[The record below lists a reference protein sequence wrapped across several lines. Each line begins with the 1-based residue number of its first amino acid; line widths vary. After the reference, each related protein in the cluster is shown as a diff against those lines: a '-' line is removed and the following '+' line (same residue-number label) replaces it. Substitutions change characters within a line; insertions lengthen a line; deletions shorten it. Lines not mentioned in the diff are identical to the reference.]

1 MRDVFPTAV
10 RAKLIK
16 KLKRLGFILIISGA
30 ILLPMVY
37 GFEFLLERRDPR
49 RSLPA
54 NGIVQG
60 KPFTWGH
67 LVKNNRFNFRER
79 DFEVPKPPGVFRI
92 IVLGDS
98 LTWGTGLAPDERY
111 TNRLEKSLNE
121 TYPAK
126 RFEVLNFGYFALATI
141 EERDVLRK
149 YKDMVQPDLIV
160 VGFCIND
167 PQPRS
172 EDYSIERVRFDAR
185 TGRIMTFMTYR
196 LRQVGLREI
205 AELINRAA
213 YGFAE
218 RTNMMPTWP
227 VALDRA
233 YVKTSPEWQEFV
245 NALRDI
251 KQMSDAM
258 KLPTPIFAALNQGE
272 FTGQDYAK
280 PDSLIEYFIKWTR
293 QGEQAANE
301 GGFKTVDYEQ
311 EIPVE
316 LAHDSLVINI
326 VDGHPSSKLNQLY
339 AEKLLGVVVEDLGL
353 SGKKPLI
360 NRYPIG

>member
-1 MRDVFPTAV
+1 MRDVLPTAG
-10 RAKLIK
+10 RDKLMK
-16 KLKRLGFILIISGA
+16 KLKRLGFIFIISAA
-30 ILLPMVY
+30 ILLPMLY

-67 LVKNNRFNFRER
+67 LVVNNRFNFRER

-92 IVLGDS
+92 MVLGDS

-149 YKDMVQPDLIV
+149 YKDLVQPDLIV

-167 PQPRS
+167 PQPKS
-172 EDYSIERVRFDAR
+172 EDYSIEREKFDAN
-185 TGRIMTFMTYR
+185 TGRMMTFMWYH
-196 LRQVGLREI
+196 LRQVGLPAI

-218 RTNMMPTWP
+218 KTNLIPTWP

-233 YVKTSPEWQEFV
+233 YVKTSPEWQGFV
-245 NALRDI
+245 NALKDI
-251 KQMSDAM
+251 KQLSDEM

-272 FTGQDYAK
+272 STGQDYAK
-280 PDSLIEYFIKWTR
+280 PDAMIGYFIKWTR
-293 QGEQAANE
+293 QGKQAANE
-301 GGFKTVDYEQ
+301 VGFKTVDYEQ
-311 EIPVE
+311 EIPIE
-316 LAHDSLVINI
+316 LAHDSLVINV
-326 VDGHPSSKLNQLY
+326 VDGHPSAKLDQLY
-339 AEKLLGVVVEDLGL
+339 AKKLFRVVVEDLGL
-353 SGKKPLI
+353 SGEKAPH
-360 NRYPIG
+360 